1 MKTKIYII
9 LALCFGLLK
18 TFAQSYEEQYLQEEA
33 TRLNQVQIIENEI
46 QVFINQNINNYD
58 FTQVINIV
66 NNLKDEE
73 GNSLSGNP
81 YQEALLYAKNQKLKD
96 IFFQQNPEKLK
107 YFYAATLKQQC
118 LNGGFETGTTAG
130 FSMGTRAY
138 NPPNWSA
145 YNMFPPASPQ
155 SFITLV
161 DNTVPDPLIGAPLA
175 RVNTGRFAIRVNN
188 SVNGQY
194 DVSML
199 TRQFVVNENNISF
212 AYALVFGDSI
222 SHFATGDNPYYQ
234 VRLLNSNNI
243 PVYTRNVMLNPGN
256 SFFINLQNTQIFY
269 TNWLCERINT
279 SGLMGQTVT
288 LQIIMADCGG
298 SAHWGYGYFDDF
310 CGITCNQPAFN
321 PTISLNPVG
330 RACPTFPLP
339 ITGNISL
346 PNNAFFTNV
355 TIQVLDSSNNVVS
368 SIINS
373 SAPGGFFSTNLNYDN
388 FYPNGYNINT
398 DFNIRA
404 LLNYTING
412 VSQTPIIA
420 NNTNPPGPDVSFKNC
435 TVPCRED
442 WYFTT
447 NQPIQTST
455 NFQASCCITSESL
468 INPNL
473 NVEFRAGYEIN
484 LKPNP
489 NGTAGFYATSHQSGN
504 FHAYIARCD
513 ESDSFSEAQKQS
525 KTITERTSD
534 ESDIKIYPN
543 PASTYI
549 NIDSGNEKITSWE
562 LVDISGRS
570 ILKGNSKQVNVQ
582 GLTKSNYILKINTK
596 NKQVTKKVIVN

>member
-1 MKTKIYII
+1 PSENMV
-9 LALCFGLLK
+9 LGLSSKFTFLK
-18 TFAQSYEEQYLQEEA
+18 H
-33 TRLNQVQIIENEI
+33 I
-46 QVFINQNINNYD
+46 VFD
-58 FTQVINIV
+58 
-66 NNLKDEE
+66 
-73 GNSLSGNP
+73 
-81 YQEALLYAKNQKLKD
+81 
-96 IFFQQNPEKLK
+96 
-107 YFYAATLKQQC
+107 
-118 LNGGFETGTTAG
+118 
-130 FSMGTRAY
+130 M
-138 NPPNWSA
+138 
-145 YNMFPPASPQ
+145 
-155 SFITLV
+155 
-161 DNTVPDPLIGAPLA
+161 
-175 RVNTGRFAIRVNN
+175 
-188 SVNGQY
+188 
-194 DVSML
+194 DVSG
-199 TRQFVVNENNISF
+199 S
-212 AYALVFGDSI
+212 
-222 SHFATGDNPYYQ
+222 
-234 VRLLNSNNI
+234 
-243 PVYTRNVMLNPGN
+243 VYTRNVMLNPGN

-321 PTISLNPVG
+321 PTISLNPIG

-543 PASTYI
+543 PSTDKWNIQILHGSAKTTTVHLFDVLGKKVRNQTFSHDTHKLTVDNSDLAIGTYI
-549 NIDSGNEKITSWE
+549 
-562 LVDISGRS
+562 L
-570 ILKGNSKQVNVQ
+570 
-582 GLTKSNYILKINTK
+582 
-596 NKQVTKKVIVN
+596 QVTRDKVVKTYKLIKE